1 MADEEPLLPPAEDA
15 APPPPPPTPSWR
27 IGAAFWILGLCNN
40 LPYVVML
47 SAARDLLDPRPG
59 EEPRNRTRHDCNPV
73 GTGAVLLAD
82 VVPGLGVKLLM
93 PLLGPYLP
101 YRYRAV
107 GVALCLWGGVSA
119 VASASGSL
127 SSLGGVALGS
137 VGAGLGEVTF
147 LTLAASYSS
156 TGLSHWSAGTGAAGL
171 GGALGFWG
179 LRALLPLP
187 QSLLPLLVLP
197 PLMLASFFFLLGP
210 APPPPPLPP
219 SPGMGGASE
228 DSGGGAK
235 TRGRGQEQTG
245 SVAKAALQQGAP
257 LAIVYFAEY
266 FVNQG
271 LMELLYFPSSPLPHS
286 AQYRTLQLLYQA
298 GVFVS
303 RSSLRCLR
311 LRRIWGLAL
320 AQALLALFLLA
331 AVAVNHLLP
340 WLGLAAALA
349 AGEGLLGG
357 GAYGN
362 AFGNVGEQVPL
373 PQQPLAVAV
382 VTLMAE
388 VAIAAAG
395 GVGLGAHAAFCGQE

>member
-1 MADEEPLLPPAEDA
+1 MADEEPLLSPEDDS
-15 APPPPPPTPSWR
+15 APPPPPPTSSWR

-47 SAARDLLDPRPG
+47 SAARDLLEPRPG
-59 EEPRNRTRHDCNPV
+59 EERRNRSRHDCDPV

-82 VVPGLGVKLLM
+82 VVPALVVKLLL
-93 PLLGPYLP
+93 PLAGPYLP
-101 YRYRAV
+101 DRWRAV
-107 GVALCLWGGVSA
+107 AVALCLWGSLSA
-119 VASASGSL
+119 VAAARGTLSG
-127 SSLGGVALGS
+127 LGGVALGS
-137 VGAGLGEVTF
+137 AGAGLGEVTF
-147 LTLAASYSS
+147 LTLASSYPSS
-156 TGLSHWSAGTGAAGL
+156 GISYWSSGTGGAGL
-171 GGALGFWG
+171 GGALAFWG
-179 LRALLPLP
+179 LRAWLPLP
-187 QSLLPLLVLP
+187 QSLLPFLALP
-197 PLMLASFFFLLGP
+197 PLMLLSFFFLLGP
-210 APPPPPLPP
+210 APPPRPDPPLPH
-219 SPGMGGASE
+219 PGE
-228 DSGGGAK
+228 GGGAWAEK
-235 TRGRGQEQTG
+235 WG
-245 SVAKAALQQGAP
+245 VAKAALRLGAP
-257 LAIVYFAEY
+257 LGVVYFAEY

-311 LRRIWGLAL
+311 LRRLWGLAL
-320 AQALLALFLLA
+320 AQVLLAAFLLA

-340 WLGLAAALA
+340 GLGVAAALA
-349 AGEGLLGG
+349 VGEGLLGG

-362 AFGNVGEQVPL
+362 AFANLGQQVPL

-395 GVGLGAHAAFCGQE
+395 GVALGAHAAFCGQE

>member
-73 GTGAVLLAD
+73 GTGVSCGGRGL
-82 VVPGLGVKLLM
+82 VPVGRSQRRGLGQWE
-93 PLLGPYLP
+93 PEQPG
-101 YRYRAV
+101 
-107 GVALCLWGGVSA
+107 
-119 VASASGSL
+119 
-127 SSLGGVALGS
+127 
-137 VGAGLGEVTF
+137 
-147 LTLAASYSS
+147 S